1 MSSRPWV
8 RIPPALLVLADAE
21 HRRAHCAVT
30 AASPTVVVRLH
41 PSACFRP
48 GMRFFWKN
56 TSLAPRRSGFD
67 SRRLHFPPRPRR
79 DTHRIEAARRKHD
92 VHSQRR
98 GARSGARHDLGARR
112 RLPHD
117 RPLHRPRRGAEP
129 RAHRV
134 HLLGDRAHDA
144 RRAARAGPVQ
154 PPRPLGA
161 GGRHRPVGR
170 DGRRLPRTRR
180 ARARTCLRAHRGP
193 FRRHARIGDGVAPAA
208 LPDRAARGEAG
219 SAHEL
224 LGTRPAG
231 DADLTLDRRARLVG
245 DRGQLPPGG
254 REGPRGARRASVRRR
269 AGRPPDPLARRS
281 RDREDARPVVRSRG
295 SGGDGATSTTSRIPR
310 SSSEARSTC
319 STSSWT
325 RTTTTRAGAC

>member
-41 PSACFRP
+41 PSASIRP

-79 DTHRIEAARRKHD
+79 DHIRIEAARRKHD
-92 VHSQRR
+92 VQSQRR
-98 GARSGARHDLGARR
+98 GARSGARHDVGARP

-117 RPLHRPRRGAEP
+117 RPLHRPRPGAEP
-129 RAHRV
+129 GAHRV
-134 HLLGDRAHDA
+134 HLLGDRADDA
-144 RRAARAGPVQ
+144 RRAARTGPVQ

-170 DGRRLPRTRR
+170 GRRGVPRPRLAR
-180 ARARTCLRAHRGP
+180 ARAGVRPSRRPNCRHTRLGEGP
-193 FRRHARIGDGVAPAA
+193 APEA
-208 LPDRAARGEAG
+208 LPRSR
-219 SAHEL
+219 S
-224 LGTRPAG
+224 P
-231 DADLTLDRRARLVG
+231 
-245 DRGQLPPGG
+245 
-254 REGPRGARRASVRRR
+254 
-269 AGRPPDPLARRS
+269 RRS
-281 RDREDARPVVRSRG
+281 RKCG
-295 SGGDGATSTTSRIPR
+295 
-310 SSSEARSTC
+310 
-319 STSSWT
+319 
-325 RTTTTRAGAC
+325 

>member
-1 MSSRPWV
+1 MATPPVSGTGDRWFDSSRPDLRGRGAAVPASLMSSRPWV

-41 PSACFRP
+41 PSASIRP

-79 DTHRIEAARRKHD
+79 DHIRIEAARRKHD
-92 VHSQRR
+92 VQSQQR
-98 GARSGARHDLGARR
+98 GAGSGARHDLGAGP

-117 RPLHRPRRGAEP
+117 RPLHRPRPGAEP
-129 RAHRV
+129 GAHRV
-134 HLLGDRAHDA
+134 HLLGDRADDA
-144 RRAARAGPVQ
+144 RRAARTGPVQ

-170 DGRRLPRTRR
+170 DGRRLPRTRH
-180 ARARTCLRAHRGP
+180 ARARTRLRAHRGP
-193 FRRHARIGDGVAPAA
+193 FRRHARIGEGVAPGAV
-208 LPDRAARGEAG
+208 PDLAARGEAG
-219 SAHEL
+219 SAYEL
-224 LGTRPAG
+224 LGERPPG
-231 DADLTLDRRARLVG
+231 DADLPLDRGARLVG

-254 REGPRGARRASVRRR
+254 REGCPGRSPGAGSTASRP
-269 AGRPPDPLARRS
+269 AG
-281 RDREDARPVVRSRG
+281 
-295 SGGDGATSTTSRIPR
+295 
-310 SSSEARSTC
+310 
-319 STSSWT
+319 
-325 RTTTTRAGAC
+325 

>member
-41 PSACFRP
+41 PSASIRP

-79 DTHRIEAARRKHD
+79 DHIRIEAARRKHD
-92 VHSQRR
+92 VQSQRR
-98 GARSGARHDLGARR
+98 GARSGARHDLGARP

-117 RPLHRPRRGAEP
+117 RPLHRSRRGAEP

-144 RRAARAGPVQ
+144 RRAARTGPVQ

-170 DGRRLPRTRR
+170 GRAEIASSTSRSSEGGPTFAPRPVPSTRSPR
-180 ARARTCLRAHRGP
+180 RRRGS
-193 FRRHARIGDGVAPAA
+193 
-208 LPDRAARGEAG
+208 G
-219 SAHEL
+219 S
-224 LGTRPAG
+224 GTRSRSP
-231 DADLTLDRRARLVG
+231 
-245 DRGQLPPGG
+245 
-254 REGPRGARRASVRRR
+254 
-269 AGRPPDPLARRS
+269 RRS
-281 RDREDARPVVRSRG
+281 RKCA
-295 SGGDGATSTTSRIPR
+295 
-310 SSSEARSTC
+310 
-319 STSSWT
+319 
-325 RTTTTRAGAC
+325 